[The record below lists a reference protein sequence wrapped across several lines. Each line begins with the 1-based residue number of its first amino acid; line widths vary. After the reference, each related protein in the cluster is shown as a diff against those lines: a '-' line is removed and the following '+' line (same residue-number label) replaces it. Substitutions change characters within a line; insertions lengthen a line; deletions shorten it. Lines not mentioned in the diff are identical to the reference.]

1 LASIGDPL
9 LHPIFALVAA
19 GDPAAHLPLALL
31 LVFGTAKLL
40 AEVFERIGQPGMVG
54 EIIAGV
60 LLGPSVLNWV
70 QPDQVMTA
78 LAEMGAMFLLFRVGL
93 EVRASALFRLG
104 GTALVVAILGVVF
117 PFLAGW
123 VLFAKLGYSLPV
135 SIFVGTAM
143 VATSVGITA
152 RVLASKGLL
161 ELRAS
166 QVILAAAVIDDV
178 LGLLVLAFVSSLGQ
192 GRVNVAGVAVTAVL
206 ASGFTFVIA
215 RFGASAFERIV
226 PKVEAKLSVS
236 EAQFNLALIVLFA
249 LSLLAVYIGV
259 AAIIGAFLAGLAFSE
274 TATKRVQDLAHG
286 ITELLVPFFLAHIG
300 LQLNLADFANKRVIW
315 LSIVLLILA
324 VITKLVGCGIGAIR
338 LGRSD
343 ALRIGL
349 GMMPRGEVG
358 MIVAQI
364 GLQMGIIEQSV
375 YATIVFMA
383 VGTTML
389 APPLLNWAFRGAVGA
404 TPAGDFSLG

>member
-1 LASIGDPL
+1 MDNSLHTLFAFVATGDS
-9 LHPIFALVAA
+9 V
-19 GDPAAHLPLALL
+19 AAHLPLALL
-31 LVFGTAKLL
+31 LIFGSAKLL
-40 AEVFERIGQPGMVG
+40 AEVFERFGQPGITG
-54 EIIAGV
+54 EILAGV
-60 LLGPSVLNWV
+60 VLGPSVLNWV

-93 EVRASALFRLG
+93 EVKASDLFRLG
-104 GTALVVAILGVVF
+104 GTALTVAILGVVL
-117 PFLAGW
+117 PFLVGW
-123 VLFAKLGYSLPV
+123 ALFAQLGYSVPESL
-135 SIFVGTAM
+135 FVGTAM

-178 LGLLVLAFVSSLGQ
+178 LGLIALAFVSSLGK
-192 GRVNVAGVAVTAVL
+192 GHVNIAGIAVTAVL
-206 ASGFTFVIA
+206 ATGFTFVIA
-215 RFGASAFERIV
+215 RFGTRALGRIV
-226 PKVEAKLSVS
+226 PRVEAKLSVK
-236 EAQFNLALIVLFA
+236 EAQFNLALIALFG

-259 AAIIGAFLAGLAFSE
+259 AAIVGAFLAGLAFSE

-300 LQLNLADFANKRVIW
+300 LALNIADFADKRVLW
-315 LSIVLLILA
+315 LSIVLLLAA
-324 VITKLVGCGIGAIR
+324 VITKLAGCGLGAIR
-338 LGRSD
+338 LGRND

-364 GLQMGIIEQSV
+364 GLQMGIIEQPV
-375 YATIVFMA
+375 YATVVFMA

-389 APPLLNWAFRGAVGA
+389 APPLLNWAFRDSIRVA
-404 TPAGDFSLG
+404 PAQDFSLG

>member
-1 LASIGDPL
+1 MANL
-9 LHPIFALVAA
+9 LYPIIAFLTA
-19 GDPAAHLPLALL
+19 GDNSATHLPLALL

-40 AEVFERIGQPGMVG
+40 ADVFERFGQPGIIG
-54 EIIAGV
+54 EILAGV

-70 QPDQVMTA
+70 QPDQVITA

-93 EVRASALFRLG
+93 EVKVSELLRLG
-104 GTALVVAILGVVF
+104 GTALAVATLGVIF

-123 VLFAKLGYSLPV
+123 MIFALLGYSLPV

-161 ELRAS
+161 DQRAS

-178 LGLLVLAFVSSLGQ
+178 LGLIMLAFVSSI
-192 GRVNVAGVAVTAVL
+192 GRGEVNLASLAMTAVL

-215 RFGASAFERIV
+215 RFGTRAFKRIV
-226 PKVEAKLSVS
+226 PGVERKLSVQ
-236 EAQFNLALIVLFA
+236 EAQFSLAVVALFG
-249 LSLLAVYIGV
+249 LSLLAVHIGV
-259 AAIIGAFLAGLAFSE
+259 AAIVGAFLAGLALSE
-274 TATKRVQDLAHG
+274 TVSRRVQDLAHG

-300 LQLNLADFANKRVIW
+300 LQMRLADFADQRILW
-315 LSIVLLILA
+315 LSILILTAA
-324 VITKLVGCGIGAIR
+324 VITKLLGCGLGAIR

-343 ALRIGL
+343 AIRIGI
-349 GMMPRGEVG
+349 GMV
-358 MIVAQI
+358 VAQI

-375 YATIVFMA
+375 YAIVVFMA

-389 APPLLNWAFRGAVGA
+389 PPPLLNWAFRGALRA
-404 TPAGDFSLG
+404 APAEEFRLG

>member
-40 AEVFERIGQPGMVG
+40 AEVFERIGQPGMIG

-93 EVRASALFRLG
+93 EVKASDLFRLG
-104 GTALVVAILGVVF
+104 STALAVAILGVVF
-117 PFLAGW
+117 PFIAGW
-123 VLFAKLGYSLPV
+123 ALFAQLGYSLPV

-192 GRVNVAGVAVTAVL
+192 GHVNVAGLAVTAVL
-206 ASGFTFVIA
+206 ASGFTVVIA
-215 RFGASAFERIV
+215 RFGATAFERVV
-226 PKVEAKLSVS
+226 PKVEAKLSVK

-404 TPAGDFSLG
+404 TPAEDFSLG

>member
-1 LASIGDPL
+1 MDSL
-9 LHPIFALVAA
+9 LHPIFAFIAVS
-19 GDPAAHLPLALL
+19 DNPAAHLPLALL

-40 AEVFERIGQPGMVG
+40 AEVFERIGQPGMIG

-93 EVRASALFRLG
+93 EVKASALFRLG

-117 PFLAGW
+117 PFIAGW
-123 VLFAKLGYSLPV
+123 ALFAQLGYSLPV

-192 GRVNVAGVAVTAVL
+192 GHVNVAGLAVTAVL

-324 VITKLVGCGIGAIR
+324 VITKLVGCAIGAIR

-404 TPAGDFSLG
+404 TPAEDFSLG

>member
-1 LASIGDPL
+1 MNSL
-9 LHPIFALVAA
+9 LQPVFAFVAA
-19 GDPAAHLPLALL
+19 GDSPAAHLPLALL

-40 AEVFERIGQPGMVG
+40 AEVFERFHQPGIIG
-54 EIIAGV
+54 EILAGV
-60 LLGPSVLNWV
+60 LLGPSVLHWV

-93 EVRASALFRLG
+93 EVKASDLFRLG
-104 GTALVVAILGVVF
+104 STALAVAILGVVF

-123 VLFAKLGYSLPV
+123 AMFVQLGYGVPV

-152 RVLASKGLL
+152 RLLASKGLL
-161 ELRAS
+161 QLRAS

-178 LGLLVLAFVSSLGQ
+178 LGLLALAFVSSLGQ
-192 GRVNVAGVAVTAVL
+192 GHVNIAGLTVAAVL

-215 RFGASAFERIV
+215 RFGAGAFGRIV
-226 PKVEAKLSVS
+226 PKVEAKLATKES
-236 EAQFNLALIVLFA
+236 QFNLALIILFA

-259 AAIIGAFLAGLAFSE
+259 AAIVGAFLAGLAFSE
-274 TATKRVQDLAHG
+274 TATRRVQDLAHG

-300 LQLNLADFANKRVIW
+300 LQLNLADFANKRVLW

-324 VITKLVGCGIGAIR
+324 VITKLFGCGLGAIR
-338 LGRSD
+338 LGRTD

-364 GLQMGIIEQSV
+364 GLQMGIIEQPV
-375 YATIVFMA
+375 YATVVFMA

-389 APPLLNWAFRGAVGA
+389 APPLLNWAFRGAVAA
-404 TPAGDFSLG
+404 TPAEDFSLG

>member
-1 LASIGDPL
+1 
-9 LHPIFALVAA
+9 
-19 GDPAAHLPLALL
+19 
-31 LVFGTAKLL
+31 
-40 AEVFERIGQPGMVG
+40 M
-54 EIIAGV
+54 
-60 LLGPSVLNWV
+60 
-70 QPDQVMTA
+70 
-78 LAEMGAMFLLFRVGL
+78 
-93 EVRASALFRLG
+93 
-104 GTALVVAILGVVF
+104 
-117 PFLAGW
+117 
-123 VLFAKLGYSLPV
+123 PV
-135 SIFVGTAM
+135 SIFVGTAL

-192 GRVNVAGVAVTAVL
+192 GRVNIAGLAATAVL

-215 RFGASAFERIV
+215 RFGAPALERIV
-226 PKVEAKLSVS
+226 PKIEAKLSVN

-259 AAIIGAFLAGLAFSE
+259 AAIVGAFLAGLAFSA

-286 ITELLVPFFLAHIG
+286 ITELLVPFFLANIG
-300 LQLNLADFANKRVIW
+300 LQLNLSDFRNNRVIW
-315 LSIVLLILA
+315 LSIALLILA
-324 VITKLVGCGIGAIR
+324 VITKLVGCGLGAIR

-343 ALRIGL
+343 ALRIGF
-349 GMMPRGEVG
+349 GMVPRGEVG

-364 GLQMGIIEQSV
+364 GLQIGIIERPV
-375 YATIVFMA
+375 YAAVVFMA

-389 APPLLNWAFRGAVGA
+389 APPLLNWAFRGAVGT
-404 TPAGDFSLG
+404 TPAEDFSLG

>member
-1 LASIGDPL
+1 MDNSLHTLFAFVATGDS
-9 LHPIFALVAA
+9 V
-19 GDPAAHLPLALL
+19 AAHLPLALL
-31 LVFGTAKLL
+31 LIFGSAKLL
-40 AEVFERIGQPGMVG
+40 AEVFERFGQPGITG
-54 EIIAGV
+54 EILAGV
-60 LLGPSVLNWV
+60 VLGPSVLNWV

-93 EVRASALFRLG
+93 EVKASDLFRLG
-104 GTALVVAILGVVF
+104 GTALTVAILGVVL
-117 PFLAGW
+117 PFLVGW
-123 VLFAKLGYSLPV
+123 ALFAQLGYSVPESL
-135 SIFVGTAM
+135 FVGTAM

-178 LGLLVLAFVSSLGQ
+178 LGLIALAFVSSLGK
-192 GRVNVAGVAVTAVL
+192 GHVNIAGIAVTAVL
-206 ASGFTFVIA
+206 ATGFTFVIA
-215 RFGASAFERIV
+215 RFGTRALGRIV
-226 PKVEAKLSVS
+226 PRVEAKLSVK
-236 EAQFNLALIVLFA
+236 EAQFNLALIALFG

-259 AAIIGAFLAGLAFSE
+259 AAIVGAFLAGLAFSE

-300 LQLNLADFANKRVIW
+300 LALNIADFADKRVLW
-315 LSIVLLILA
+315 LSIVLLIAA
-324 VITKLVGCGIGAIR
+324 VITKLAGCGLGAIR
-338 LGRSD
+338 LGRND

-364 GLQMGIIEQSV
+364 GLQMGIIEQPV
-375 YATIVFMA
+375 YATVVFMA

-389 APPLLNWAFRGAVGA
+389 APPLLNWAFRDSIRVA
-404 TPAGDFSLG
+404 PAQDFSLG

>member
-1 LASIGDPL
+1 MDSL
-9 LHPIFALVAA
+9 LHPLFAFVAV
-19 GDPAAHLPLALL
+19 GDNSAAHLPLALL

-40 AEVFERIGQPGMVG
+40 AEVFERIGQPGMIG

-93 EVRASALFRLG
+93 EVKASDLFRLG
-104 GTALVVAILGVVF
+104 STALAVAILGVVF
-117 PFLAGW
+117 PFIAGW
-123 VLFAKLGYSLPV
+123 ALFAQLGYSLPV

-192 GRVNVAGVAVTAVL
+192 GHVNVAGLAVTAVL
-206 ASGFTFVIA
+206 ASGFTVVIA
-215 RFGASAFERIV
+215 RFGATAFERVV
-226 PKVEAKLSVS
+226 PKVEAKLSVK

-404 TPAGDFSLG
+404 TPAEDFSLG

>member
-1 LASIGDPL
+1 MDNSLHTLFAFVATGDS
-9 LHPIFALVAA
+9 V
-19 GDPAAHLPLALL
+19 AAHLPLALL
-31 LVFGTAKLL
+31 LIFGSAKLL
-40 AEVFERIGQPGMVG
+40 AEVFERFGQPGITG
-54 EIIAGV
+54 EILAGV
-60 LLGPSVLNWV
+60 VLGPSVLNWV

-93 EVRASALFRLG
+93 EVKASDLFRLG
-104 GTALVVAILGVVF
+104 GTALTVAILGVVL
-117 PFLAGW
+117 PFLVGW
-123 VLFAKLGYSLPV
+123 ALFAQLGYSVPESL
-135 SIFVGTAM
+135 FVGTAM

-178 LGLLVLAFVSSLGQ
+178 LGLIALAFVSSLGK
-192 GRVNVAGVAVTAVL
+192 GHVNIAGIAVTAVL
-206 ASGFTFVIA
+206 ATGFTFVIA
-215 RFGASAFERIV
+215 RFGTRALERIV
-226 PKVEAKLSVS
+226 PRVEAKLSVK
-236 EAQFNLALIVLFA
+236 EAQFNLALIALFG

-259 AAIIGAFLAGLAFSE
+259 AAIVGAFLAGLAFSE

-300 LQLNLADFANKRVIW
+300 LALNIADFADKRVLW
-315 LSIVLLILA
+315 LSIVLLLAA
-324 VITKLVGCGIGAIR
+324 VITKLAGCGLGAIR
-338 LGRSD
+338 LGRND

-364 GLQMGIIEQSV
+364 GLQMGIIEQPV
-375 YATIVFMA
+375 YATVVFMA

-389 APPLLNWAFRGAVGA
+389 APPLLNWAFRDSIRVA
-404 TPAGDFSLG
+404 PAQDFSLG

>member
-1 LASIGDPL
+1 MDNSLHTLFAFVATGDSVP
-9 LHPIFALVAA
+9 
-19 GDPAAHLPLALL
+19 AHLPLALL
-31 LVFGTAKLL
+31 LIFGSAKLL
-40 AEVFERIGQPGMVG
+40 AEVFERFGQPGITG
-54 EIIAGV
+54 EILAGV
-60 LLGPSVLNWV
+60 VLGPSVLNWV

-93 EVRASALFRLG
+93 EVKASDLFRLG
-104 GTALVVAILGVVF
+104 GTALTVAILGVVL
-117 PFLAGW
+117 PFLVGW
-123 VLFAKLGYSLPV
+123 ALFAQLGYSVPESL
-135 SIFVGTAM
+135 FVGTAM

-178 LGLLVLAFVSSLGQ
+178 LGLIALAFVSSLGK
-192 GRVNVAGVAVTAVL
+192 GHVNVAGIAVTAVL
-206 ASGFTFVIA
+206 ATGFTFVIA
-215 RFGASAFERIV
+215 RFGTRALGRIV
-226 PKVEAKLSVS
+226 PRVEAKLSVK
-236 EAQFNLALIVLFA
+236 EAQFNLALIALFG

-259 AAIIGAFLAGLAFSE
+259 AAIVGAFLAGLAFSE

-300 LQLNLADFANKRVIW
+300 LALNIADFADKRVLW
-315 LSIVLLILA
+315 LSIVLLLAA
-324 VITKLVGCGIGAIR
+324 VITKLAGCGLGAIR
-338 LGRSD
+338 LGRND

-364 GLQMGIIEQSV
+364 GLQMGIIEQPV
-375 YATIVFMA
+375 YATVVFMA

-389 APPLLNWAFRGAVGA
+389 APPLLNWAFRGSIRPV
-404 TPAGDFSLG
+404 PVQDFSLG

>member
-1 LASIGDPL
+1 MANLLYPIIAFLTASDNS
-9 LHPIFALVAA
+9 AT
-19 GDPAAHLPLALL
+19 HLPLALL

-40 AEVFERIGQPGMVG
+40 ADVFERFGQPGIIG
-54 EIIAGV
+54 EILAGV

-70 QPDQVMTA
+70 QPDQVITA

-93 EVRASALFRLG
+93 EVKVSELLRLG
-104 GTALVVAILGVVF
+104 GTALAVATLGVIF

-123 VLFAKLGYSLPV
+123 MIFALLGYSLPV

-161 ELRAS
+161 DQRAS

-178 LGLLVLAFVSSLGQ
+178 LGLIILAFVSSI
-192 GRVNVAGVAVTAVL
+192 GRGEVNLASLAMTAVL

-215 RFGASAFERIV
+215 RFGTRAFKRIV
-226 PKVEAKLSVS
+226 PGVERKLSVQ
-236 EAQFNLALIVLFA
+236 EAQFSLAVVALFG
-249 LSLLAVYIGV
+249 LSLLAVHIGV
-259 AAIIGAFLAGLAFSE
+259 AAIVGAFLAGLALSE
-274 TATKRVQDLAHG
+274 TVSRRVQDLAHG

-300 LQLNLADFANKRVIW
+300 LQMRLADFADQRILW
-315 LSIVLLILA
+315 LSILILTAA
-324 VITKLVGCGIGAIR
+324 VITKLLGCGLGAIR

-343 ALRIGL
+343 AIRIGI

-358 MIVAQI
+358 MVVAQI
-364 GLQMGIIEQSV
+364 GMQMGIIEQSV
-375 YATIVFMA
+375 YAIVVFMA

-389 APPLLNWAFRGAVGA
+389 APPLLNWAFRGALRA
-404 TPAGDFSLG
+404 APAEEFRLG

>member
-1 LASIGDPL
+1 MDNS
-9 LHPIFALVAA
+9 
-19 GDPAAHLPLALL
+19 AAHLPLALL

-40 AEVFERIGQPGMVG
+40 AEVFERLRQPGIIG
-54 EIIAGV
+54 EIIAGL
-60 LLGPSVLNWV
+60 LLGPSVLHWV
-70 QPDQVMTA
+70 QPDQVITA

-93 EVRASALFRLG
+93 EVKASDLFRLG
-104 GTALVVAILGVVF
+104 GTALAVAILGVVF
-117 PFLAGW
+117 PLLAGW
-123 VLFAKLGYSLPV
+123 AMFAQLGYSLPV
-135 SIFVGTAM
+135 SIFVGVAL

-152 RVLASKGLL
+152 RVLASKGWL

-178 LGLLVLAFVSSLGQ
+178 LGLLALAFVSSLGQ
-192 GRVNVAGVAVTAVL
+192 GRVNIAGLAATAVL

-215 RFGASAFERIV
+215 RFGARAFERIV
-226 PKVEAKLSVS
+226 PKIEAKLSVS

-259 AAIIGAFLAGLAFSE
+259 AAIVGAFLAGLAFSA

-286 ITELLVPFFLAHIG
+286 ITELLVPFFLANIG

-315 LSIVLLILA
+315 LSIALLILA
-324 VITKLVGCGIGAIR
+324 VITKLVGCGLGAIR

-364 GLQMGIIEQSV
+364 GLQMGIIERSV
-375 YATIVFMA
+375 YAAVVFMA

-389 APPLLNWAFRGAVGA
+389 APPLLNWAFRDSIHA
-404 TPAGDFSLG
+404 PPSEDFSVG

>member
-1 LASIGDPL
+1 MDTPF
-9 LHPIFALVAA
+9 HPIFAFLATADNTAV
-19 GDPAAHLPLALL
+19 HLPLALL

-40 AEVFERIGQPGMVG
+40 AEVFERFGQPGIVG
-54 EIIAGV
+54 EILAGL
-60 LLGPSVLNWV
+60 LLGPSVLHWV
-70 QPDQVMTA
+70 EPDQLMAA

-93 EVRASALFRLG
+93 EVKASELFRVG
-104 GTALVVAILGVVF
+104 GTALVVAILGVIF
-117 PFLAGW
+117 PFLTGW
-123 VLFAKLGYSLPV
+123 AIFAELGHSLPV

-152 RVLASKGLL
+152 RVLASKGVL

-178 LGLLVLAFVSSLGQ
+178 LGLLVLAFVSSIGE
-192 GRVNVAGVAVTAVL
+192 GHVNIAGLAVTALL
-206 ASGFTFVIA
+206 AAGFTFVIA
-215 RFGASAFERIV
+215 RFGARAFERIV
-226 PKVEAKLSVS
+226 PRVEAKLSIS
-236 EAQFNLALIVLFA
+236 EAQFNLALIVLFG

-259 AAIIGAFLAGLAFSE
+259 AAIVGAFLAGMAFSE
-274 TATKRVQDLAHG
+274 TATTRVQDLAHG

-300 LQLNLADFANKRVIW
+300 LQLNLADFARKEVIW
-315 LSIVLLILA
+315 LAIVLLIAA
-324 VITKLVGCGIGAIR
+324 VITKLLGCGLGAIR
-338 LGRSD
+338 LGRND

-364 GLQMGIIEQSV
+364 GLQMGIIERPV
-375 YATIVFMA
+375 YATVVFMA

-389 APPLLNWAFRGAVGA
+389 APPLLNWAFRDSIHAP
-404 TPAGDFSLG
+404 PAEDFSLR

>member
-1 LASIGDPL
+1 MNNL
-9 LHPIFALVAA
+9 LHPVFAFVAT
-19 GDPAAHLPLALL
+19 GDSSAAHLPLALL
-31 LVFGTAKLL
+31 LVFGAAKLL
-40 AEVFERIGQPGMVG
+40 AEVFERIGQPGIVG
-54 EIIAGV
+54 EILAGV

-93 EVRASALFRLG
+93 DVKAADLFRLG
-104 GTALVVAILGVVF
+104 GTAFAVAILGVIF

-123 VLFAKLGYSLPV
+123 AIFAQLGYSLPV
-135 SIFVGTAM
+135 SVFVGTAM

-178 LGLLVLAFVSSLGQ
+178 LGLMVLAFVSSLGQ
-192 GRVNVAGVAVTAVL
+192 GHVNVAGLAVTAVL

-215 RFGASAFERIV
+215 RFGARAFERFV
-226 PKVEAKLSVS
+226 PKVEAKLSVK

-259 AAIIGAFLAGLAFSE
+259 AAIVGAFLAGLAFSE

-300 LQLNLADFANKRVIW
+300 LQLNLADFMNKRVIW
-315 LSIVLLILA
+315 LSIVLLIAA
-324 VITKLVGCGIGAIR
+324 VITKLVGCGLGAIR

-375 YATIVFMA
+375 YATVVFMA

-389 APPLLNWAFRGAVGA
+389 APPLLNWAFRDAIGAI
-404 TPAGDFSLG
+404 PAEEDFTLG

>member
-1 LASIGDPL
+1 MDSL
-9 LHPIFALVAA
+9 LHPLFAFVAV
-19 GDPAAHLPLALL
+19 GDNSAAHLPLALL

-40 AEVFERIGQPGMVG
+40 AEVFERIGQPGMIG

-93 EVRASALFRLG
+93 EVKASDLFRLG
-104 GTALVVAILGVVF
+104 STALAVAILGVVF
-117 PFLAGW
+117 PFIAGW
-123 VLFAKLGYSLPV
+123 ALFAQLGYSLPV

-192 GRVNVAGVAVTAVL
+192 GHVNVAGLAVTAVL
-206 ASGFTFVIA
+206 ASGFTVVIA
-215 RFGASAFERIV
+215 RFGATAFERVV
-226 PKVEAKLSVS
+226 PKVEAKLSVK

>member
-1 LASIGDPL
+1 MDTL
-9 LHPIFALVAA
+9 LHPIFAFAA
-19 GDPAAHLPLALL
+19 TSDSVAAHLPLALL
-31 LVFGTAKLL
+31 LIFGSAKLL
-40 AEVFERIGQPGMVG
+40 AEVFERFGQPGITG
-54 EIIAGV
+54 EILAGV
-60 LLGPSVLNWV
+60 VLGPSVLNWV
-70 QPDQVMTA
+70 QPDQIMTA

-93 EVRASALFRLG
+93 EVKASDLFRLG
-104 GTALVVAILGVVF
+104 GTALTVAILGVVL
-117 PFLAGW
+117 PFLVGW
-123 VLFAKLGYSLPV
+123 ALFAQLGYSVPESL
-135 SIFVGTAM
+135 FVGTAM

-178 LGLLVLAFVSSLGQ
+178 LGLIALAFVSSLGK
-192 GRVNVAGVAVTAVL
+192 GHVNIAGIAVTAVL

-215 RFGASAFERIV
+215 RFGTRALGQIV
-226 PKVEAKLSVS
+226 PRVEAKLSVK
-236 EAQFNLALIVLFA
+236 EAQFNLALIALFG

-259 AAIIGAFLAGLAFSE
+259 AAIVGAFLAGLAFSE

-286 ITELLVPFFLAHIG
+286 ITELLVPFFLAHFG
-300 LQLNLADFANKRVIW
+300 LALNLAEFADKRVVW
-315 LSIVLLILA
+315 LSIVLLIAA
-324 VITKLVGCGIGAIR
+324 VITKLAGCGLGAIR
-338 LGRSD
+338 LGRND

-364 GLQMGIIEQSV
+364 GLQMGIIEQPV
-375 YATIVFMA
+375 YATVVFMA

-389 APPLLNWAFRGAVGA
+389 APPLLNWAFRDSIRPV
-404 TPAGDFSLG
+404 PAQDFSLG